1 MRKEWSVCMKDID
14 NVKQARESF
23 NRIIDNKKYSDIIKD
38 DKHLAVIM
46 KLIEDSNYNK
56 NRAERN
62 AEYNK
67 YGKLA

>member
-46 KLIEDSNYNK
+46 K
-56 NRAERN
+56 
-62 AEYNK
+62 
-67 YGKLA
+67 